1 MACAFCLATN
11 LARFLSPNTNV
22 GGVMLLSVHLEFL
35 SPQSLVL
42 SDGAN
47 IMLDHFDGILELGQ
61 VFCIRLVCVLMV
73 GVESGIGVVE
83 GEVDVLLT
91 FKDCM

>member
-1 MACAFCLATN
+1 
-11 LARFLSPNTNV
+11 
-22 GGVMLLSVHLEFL
+22 
-35 SPQSLVL
+35 
-42 SDGAN
+42 
-47 IMLDHFDGILELGQ
+47 MLDHFDGILELGQ